1 MIAGRWLS
9 VARTKAGA
17 DIQSRL
23 PLCSRSVMKVKR
35 IHEIAQDSSDASM
48 AGIVSF
54 TLYAIAGTQIYGAMT
69 R

>member
-1 MIAGRWLS
+1 
-9 VARTKAGA
+9 
-17 DIQSRL
+17 
-23 PLCSRSVMKVKR
+23 MKEKR
-35 IHEIAQDSSDASM
+35 IHEIAQDSSAASM